1 MTPKTI
7 PGPPRG
13 LIPASSGRPSDDP
26 IFALDA
32 EARRRAAAG
41 ESILNATLGA
51 LMEDD
56 GKLAV
61 MPAVFEALDRV
72 DRRRAAAYAPI
83 SGPPAFVEAVL
94 DDVLG
99 TSPLRSQAVAVAT
112 AGGSGALHHAVTNF
126 LERGQSILTTSYFWA
141 PYGIIA
147 TDTERGCETFSM
159 FTEDGR
165 FNLDALQT
173 ALSEQIERQGRVL
186 LVLNFPCHNPTG
198 FTLDAAEWERLVSIL
213 RKAGES
219 APVTLLIDLAY
230 ARYGAPGWE
239 SWIQRVEPLIE
250 TCTLLVAWS
259 ASKAFAQYGAR
270 VGALVAVSPDE
281 EERRQIASA
290 LAFACRATWSNCN
303 HLGML
308 AVTELLADPA
318 QRAQVDSERDRLI
331 QLLRERVDCFN
342 REAQKHDLKIPRYEG
357 GFFVAVFSDDPV
369 GQAARMREKGVFV
382 VPLKGALR
390 VALCSTPAK
399 NVPRLVAELK
409 AAQS

>member
-13 LIPASSGRPSDDP
+13 LIPASSGRPADDP

-56 GKLAV
+56 GNLAV

-99 TSPLRSQAVAVAT
+99 TTPLRSQAVAVAT
-112 AGGSGALHHAVTNF
+112 AGGSGALHHAITNF
-126 LERGQSILTTSYFWA
+126 LERGQALLTTSYFWA

-147 TDTERGCETFSM
+147 ADTERSCETFPM
-159 FTEDGR
+159 FGEDGR

-173 ALSEQIERQGRVL
+173 ALTEQIERQGRAL

-198 FTLDAAEWERLVSIL
+198 FTLDAAEWDRLVAIL
-213 RKAGES
+213 RKAGEG
-219 APVTLLIDLAY
+219 APVTLLVDLAY

-239 SWIQRVEPLIE
+239 SWIERAMPLTE

-270 VGALVAVSPDE
+270 VGALVAVARDE

-303 HLGML
+303 HMGML

-318 QRAQVDSERDRLI
+318 QRARVDSERDRLI
-331 QLLRERVDCFN
+331 QLLRERVERFN
-342 REAQKHDLKIPRYEG
+342 REAQAHNLKIPRYEG

-390 VALCSTPAK
+390 VALCSTPVE